1 MNDKDVGEIHDLAAA
16 YAVDAVDER
25 ERARFE
31 AHLPSCSGCAAL
43 VDELREAAVG
53 LSAGLDVA
61 PPAALRR
68 RVLEAVAADVTPVAP
83 NGTDTSQD
91 EVVLPLRTSRRAAH
105 RDGRPARPA
114 RWLAAAA
121 AAVVLAGGTWGI
133 TQVLGAD
140 PAERVVAASD
150 AREYS
155 ASTDVGTVEVISS
168 ADRDA
173 AVLRLP
179 TDVEL
184 PPEGSVYQAW
194 FVGADGSARSAG
206 VLTGELL
213 EDGDILLEGTPD
225 GAAALGLTVEPDGG
239 SEQPTTEPFAVVPL
253 S

>member
-1 MNDKDVGEIHDLAAA
+1 
-16 YAVDAVDER
+16 
-25 ERARFE
+25 
-31 AHLPSCSGCAAL
+31 
-43 VDELREAAVG
+43 
-53 LSAGLDVA
+53 
-61 PPAALRR
+61 
-68 RVLEAVAADVTPVAP
+68 
-83 NGTDTSQD
+83 
-91 EVVLPLRTSRRAAH
+91 
-105 RDGRPARPA
+105 
-114 RWLAAAA
+114 
-121 AAVVLAGGTWGI
+121 VVLAGGTWGI